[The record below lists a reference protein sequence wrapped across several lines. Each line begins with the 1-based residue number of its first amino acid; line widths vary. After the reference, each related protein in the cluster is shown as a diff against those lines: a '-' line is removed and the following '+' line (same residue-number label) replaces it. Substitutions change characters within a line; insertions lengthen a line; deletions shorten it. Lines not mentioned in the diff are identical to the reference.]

1 LAPAALVTIRPIAA
15 YVEMETGRLGRNCDD
30 REQERAMLNAR
41 SIAGP
46 LGGAVGVALVVGAF
60 ALMLGGAR
68 SAEPAVALPA
78 PALGEAAD
86 SAAAEEKVVLAG
98 GCFWGV
104 QAVFQHVKGVKEV
117 VSGYAGSDKE
127 TAAYEQVSSGRT
139 GHAESVEVTFDPHVV
154 SYGTILQ
161 IYFSVAHN
169 PTEFNRQGPDS
180 GSQYRSEIF
189 AESDAQKRVA
199 EAYIAQLAGAK
210 AFSAPIVTRVEPLR
224 GFYPAEAY
232 HQNYATLNPEN
243 GYIASNDAPKVE
255 NLWKLFPDAF
265 RQKPKL
271 VAVAGGD

>member
-1 LAPAALVTIRPIAA
+1 MVNTK
-15 YVEMETGRLGRNCDD
+15 
-30 REQERAMLNAR
+30 

-46 LGGAVGVALVVGAF
+46 LGGAVCVALVVGAF
-60 ALMLGGAR
+60 ALTLGGAR

-78 PALGEAAD
+78 PSLGEPAD
-86 SAAAEEKVVLAG
+86 SAAAKETVVLAG

-104 QAVFQHVKGVKEV
+104 QAVFQHVKGVTEA
-117 VSGYAGSDKE
+117 VSGYAGGDKE
-127 TAAYEQVSSGRT
+127 TAAYEQVSTGRT

-169 PTEFNRQGPDS
+169 PTELNRQGPDS

-199 EAYIAQLAGAK
+199 EAYIAQLAAAK

-224 GFYPAEAY
+224 GFYPAEGY
-232 HQNYATLNPEN
+232 HQNYATLNPESA
-243 GYIASNDAPKVE
+243 YIAYNDAPKVE
-255 NLWKLFPDAF
+255 NLRKLFPDAF

>member
-1 LAPAALVTIRPIAA
+1 MFKAS
-15 YVEMETGRLGRNCDD
+15 
-30 REQERAMLNAR
+30 

-60 ALMLGGAR
+60 ALTLGGAR

-78 PALGEAAD
+78 PALSEAAD
-86 SAAAEEKVVLAG
+86 SALAEEKVVLAG

-104 QAVFQHVKGVKEV
+104 QAVFQHVKGVTEA
-117 VSGYAGSDKE
+117 VSGYAGGDKQ
-127 TAAYEQVSSGRT
+127 TAAYEQVSTGRT
-139 GHAESVEVTFDPHVV
+139 GHAESVEVTFDPRVV

-169 PTEFNRQGPDS
+169 PTELNYQGPDS
-180 GSQYRSEIF
+180 GTQYRSEIF
-189 AESDAQKRVA
+189 VESDAQKRVA
-199 EAYIAQLAGAK
+199 EAYIAQLAAAK

-255 NLWKLFPDAF
+255 NLWKMFPAAF

>member
-1 LAPAALVTIRPIAA
+1 MFKTR
-15 YVEMETGRLGRNCDD
+15 T
-30 REQERAMLNAR
+30 
-41 SIAGP
+41 IAGP
-46 LGGAVGVALVVGAF
+46 LGGAVGVALAVGAF
-60 ALMLGGAR
+60 ALTLSGAR

-86 SAAAEEKVVLAG
+86 SAAAEETIVLAG

-104 QAVFQHVKGVKEV
+104 QAVFQHVKGVTEA
-117 VSGYAGSDKE
+117 VSGYSGGDKA
-127 TAAYEQVSSGRT
+127 TATYAQVSTGRT
-139 GHAESVEVTFDPHVV
+139 GHAESVEVTFDPQVV

-169 PTEFNRQGPDS
+169 PTELNYQGPDS

-189 AESDAQKRVA
+189 TESEAQKRVA
-199 EAYIAQLAGAK
+199 EAYIAQLDAAK
-210 AFSAPIVTRVEPLR
+210 AFSAPIVTRVEALS
-224 GFYPAEAY
+224 GFYPAEAH
-232 HQNYATLNPEN
+232 HQNYATLNPESP
-243 GYIASNDAPKVE
+243 YILYNDAPKVE

>member
-1 LAPAALVTIRPIAA
+1 MFKAS
-15 YVEMETGRLGRNCDD
+15 
-30 REQERAMLNAR
+30 

-60 ALMLGGAR
+60 ALTLGGAR

-78 PALGEAAD
+78 PALSEAAD
-86 SAAAEEKVVLAG
+86 SALAEEKVVLAG

-104 QAVFQHVKGVKEV
+104 QAVFQHVKGVTEA
-117 VSGYAGSDKE
+117 VSGYAGGDKE
-127 TAAYEQVSSGRT
+127 TAAYEQVSTGRT

-154 SYGTILQ
+154 GYGTILQ

-180 GSQYRSEIF
+180 GSQYRSDIF

-199 EAYIAQLAGAK
+199 EAYIAQLAAAK

-255 NLWKLFPDAF
+255 NLWKMFPAAF

>member
-1 LAPAALVTIRPIAA
+1 MFKPS
-15 YVEMETGRLGRNCDD
+15 
-30 REQERAMLNAR
+30 

-46 LGGAVGVALVVGAF
+46 LGGAVCVALVVGAF
-60 ALMLGGAR
+60 AFTLGGAR

-78 PALGEAAD
+78 PTVGEAAD
-86 SAAAEEKVVLAG
+86 SAALTEKVVLAG

-104 QAVFQHVKGVKEV
+104 QAVFQHVKGVTQA
-117 VSGYAGSDKE
+117 VSGYAGGDKA
-127 TAAYEQVSSGRT
+127 TAAYEQVGTGRT

-169 PTEFNRQGPDS
+169 PTELNYQGPDS

-189 AESDAQKRVA
+189 AESAAQQRVA
-199 EAYIAQLAGAK
+199 EAYIAQLAAAK

-232 HQNYATLNPEN
+232 HQNYATLNPESP
-243 GYIASNDAPKVE
+243 YIAINDAPKVE

>member
-1 LAPAALVTIRPIAA
+1 MFKTRMIASP
-15 YVEMETGRLGRNCDD
+15 V
-30 REQERAMLNAR
+30 
-41 SIAGP
+41 
-46 LGGAVGVALVVGAF
+46 GGAVCVALVVGAF
-60 ALMLGGAR
+60 AITLGGAR

-104 QAVFQHVKGVKEV
+104 QAVFQHVKGVKEA
-117 VSGYAGSDKE
+117 VSGYAGGDKE
-127 TAAYEQVSSGRT
+127 TAAYEQVSTGLT

-169 PTEFNRQGPDS
+169 PTELNYQGPDS

-189 AESDAQKRVA
+189 AENDAQKRVA
-199 EAYIAQLAGAK
+199 EAYIAQLDAAK
-210 AFSAPIVTRVEPLR
+210 VFSAPIVTRVEALR
-224 GFYPAEAY
+224 GFYPAEAH
-232 HQNYATLNPEN
+232 HQNYATLNPDSA
-243 GYIASNDAPKVE
+243 YIVYNDAPKVE
-255 NLWKLFPDAF
+255 NLQKLFPGAF

-271 VAVAGGD
+271 VAVADGG

>member
-1 LAPAALVTIRPIAA
+1 MFKLRT
-15 YVEMETGRLGRNCDD
+15 
-30 REQERAMLNAR
+30 
-41 SIAGP
+41 IAGP

-60 ALMLGGAR
+60 ALTLTGAR

-86 SAAAEEKVVLAG
+86 SAAAQETVVLAG

-104 QAVFQHVKGVKEV
+104 QAVFQHVKGVTEA
-117 VSGYAGSDKE
+117 VSGYSGGDKA
-127 TAAYEQVSSGRT
+127 TATYAQVSTGTT

-169 PTEFNRQGPDS
+169 PTELNYQGPDS

-189 AESDAQKRVA
+189 VESAEQKRVA
-199 EAYIAQLAGAK
+199 EAYIAQLAAAK
-210 AFSAPIVTRVEPLR
+210 AFSAPIVTRVEALS
-224 GFYPAEAY
+224 GFTPAEAH
-232 HQNYATLNPEN
+232 HQNYATLNPESP
-243 GYIASNDAPKVE
+243 YILYNDAPKVE
-255 NLWKLFPDAF
+255 NLWKLFPDVF

>member
-1 LAPAALVTIRPIAA
+1 
-15 YVEMETGRLGRNCDD
+15 MF
-30 REQERAMLNAR
+30 NAR

-46 LGGAVGVALVVGAF
+46 LGGAVCVALVVGAL
-60 ALMLGGAR
+60 AVTLGGAR

-104 QAVFQHVKGVKEV
+104 QAVFQHVKGVSEA
-117 VSGYAGSDKE
+117 VSGYAGGDKE

-169 PTEFNRQGPDS
+169 PTELNYQGPDS
-180 GSQYRSEIF
+180 GTQYRSEIF
-189 AESDAQKRVA
+189 AESDAQRQVA
-199 EAYIAQLAGAK
+199 NAYIAELAAAK
-210 AFSAPIVTRVEPLR
+210 TFSAPIVTRVEALR

-232 HQNYATLNPEN
+232 HQNYATLNPESP
-243 GYIASNDAPKVE
+243 YIAANDAPKVE

-265 RQKPKL
+265 LQKPKL
-271 VAVAGGD
+271 VASAGD